1 MLENDFTKIKLIGR
15 GAFGEV
21 HLTKKK
27 DSSLKYATKTID
39 KKKYSKNEKAKS
51 YLENELA
58 ILKEISHPN
67 IVKLIE
73 IQETLNYY
81 HVITEYCNGGNL
93 STCLENYQKIH
104 NRAFPEDI
112 VQHIMRQLMDAMN
125 YLHEKGILHRDLKL
139 DNILINYDDENDRL
153 NNNII
158 KGKIK
163 LIDFGFARHFNREK
177 KELATSALGTPMYM
191 DPGILQKY
199 NKMKNFKDYTYDEKA
214 DIWSL
219 GIICYELLVGKS
231 AYDSETMKELLEKVR
246 KGTYYL
252 PNNLSKEAISFLN
265 CMIQFDP
272 KRRLSAK
279 SLLSHKFLKNDVKKF
294 NKINF
299 DDIKKN
305 IKGSKIRINSIVNQS
320 IWDIFGDGMIDS
332 IMEISDENDT
342 DGEDELNKEK
352 ELYVTKCNSL
362 TSSVFQND
370 NNLETPKSPPKILK
384 KKDNLE
390 EMIWKAFNEI
400 NFDSISI
407 EPKFAPFIPGMDLKI
422 LNVDII

>member
-1 MLENDFTKIKLIGR
+1 MLDNGFTKIKLIGR
-15 GAFGEV
+15 GTFGEV
-21 HLTKKK
+21 YLTEKKG
-27 DSSLKYATKTID
+27 SSLKYATKSLD
-39 KKKYSKNEKAKS
+39 KRKYSRNEKAKS
-51 YLENELA
+51 YLENELD

-112 VQHIMRQLMDAMN
+112 VQHIMRQIMDAMN

-163 LIDFGFARHFNREK
+163 LIDFGFARHFNKEK
-177 KELATSALGTPMYM
+177 KELVTSAVGTALYM

-199 NKMKNFKDYTYDEKA
+199 NKITNYENYTYDEKA

-219 GIICYELLVGKS
+219 GIVCFELLVGKS
-231 AYDSETMKELLEKVR
+231 AYDSETMKELLSKVQ

-252 PNNLSKEAISFLN
+252 PNNLSIETILFLN
-265 CMIQFDP
+265 SMIQFDP
-272 KRRLSAK
+272 KSRLSAK
-279 SLLSHKFLKNDVKKF
+279 SLLEHEFLKKEVEKF
-294 NKINF
+294 NKINL
-299 DDIKKN
+299 DDIKKY
-305 IKGSKIRINSIVNQS
+305 IFGSRIRINPKANQS
-320 IWDIFGDGMIDS
+320 IWDIFRKK
-332 IMEISDENDT
+332 IMESEAYA
-342 DGEDELNKEK
+342 K
-352 ELYVTKCNSL
+352 
-362 TSSVFQND
+362 
-370 NNLETPKSPPKILK
+370 
-384 KKDNLE
+384 LE
-390 EMIWKAFNEI
+390 EMVWKAFNEI
-400 NFDSISI
+400 NIDTISI
-407 EPKFAPFIPGMDLKI
+407 EPKFAPFIPGMDLKT
-422 LNVDII
+422 LNVDIK